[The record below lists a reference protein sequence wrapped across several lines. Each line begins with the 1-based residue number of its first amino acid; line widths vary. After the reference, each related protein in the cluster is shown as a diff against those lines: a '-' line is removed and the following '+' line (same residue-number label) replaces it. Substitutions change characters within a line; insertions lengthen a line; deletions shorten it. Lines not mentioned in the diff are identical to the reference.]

1 VKSKNVLAGIAV
13 TAVAIIAAI
22 VSFNHIDALALTHG
36 YSYFTA
42 ALLPFSVDGLIVAAS
57 LSLMAGIRSGLSRFG
72 IGLGVSA
79 TLAANVAY
87 GAHFGVVGALVGA
100 WPAVAFVIAAEI
112 LVGMLRARPAS
123 LAETVPVSV
132 PERVLQTVPETVL
145 EAQVPTVPE
154 PAKVTVPESMQSL
167 PVQRATRRASASK
180 SKSPEH
186 VFSAELSEG
195 RLPSLRTI
203 KTRMSCGNDRA
214 RAILT
219 ELESIGQGVLVN
231 A

>member
-1 VKSKNVLAGIAV
+1 MELKNVLAGIAV
-13 TAVAIIAAI
+13 VAVAIIAAV
-22 VSFNHIDALALTHG
+22 VSFNHIDTLALSHG

-72 IGLGVSA
+72 IGLGVTA

-87 GAHFGVVGALVGA
+87 GIHFGVVGALVGA

-112 LVGMLRARPAS
+112 LVGMLRARPA
-123 LAETVPVSV
+123 T
-132 PERVLQTVPETVL
+132 VLQTVPETVL
-145 EAQVPTVPE
+145 GAQVPTVSE
-154 PAKVTVPESMQSL
+154 PAMTVPESVSE
-167 PVQRATRRASASK
+167 PSPKRTPKRAPMGTSGTSKRA
-180 SKSPEH
+180 PEH
-186 VFSAELSEG
+186 VFAADLAAG
-195 RLPSLRTI
+195 RLPSLRAVKSQMGVGT
-203 KTRMSCGNDRA
+203 DRA
-214 RAILT
+214 RDILA